1 VSNLCPNEQVASTL
15 VAAQVLS
22 SFSSHL
28 FGFFY
33 FSNVRCLS
41 FGYCFTQLL
50 ALSSCSCATDT
61 VKLNRKGDLELM
73 LAEAN
78 GKNGQ
83 S

>member
-41 FGYCFTQLL
+41 FGFGYCFTSTIGIIFLFL
-50 ALSSCSCATDT
+50 YYRYS
-61 VKLNRKGDLELM
+61 
-73 LAEAN
+73 EA
-78 GKNGQ
+78 
-83 S
+83 